1 MSVVTTKVY
10 NNGIT
15 IAADSIICYGDS
27 KRTTNFAKIVKIND
41 IIIGSVGYTEESSLM
56 WHYIRTHN
64 LESAEERD
72 VLAYIVEF
80 AKYKNSVVGNAQIE
94 NEYLLAYKGHVFQI
108 CGLFVCEIKDYFAIG
123 AGRDFATAALYLGH
137 TPYEAVEVA
146 CKLSCWVSEPII
158 EYRMVLEEGQWKI
171 KN

>member
-1 MSVVTTKVY
+1 
-10 NNGIT
+10 
-15 IAADSIICYGDS
+15 
-27 KRTTNFAKIVKIND
+27 
-41 IIIGSVGYTEESSLM
+41 M

-80 AKYKNSVVGNAQIE
+80 AKYKNSVMGSAQIE

-137 TPYEAVEVA
+137 TPHEAVEVA
-146 CKLSCWVSEPII
+146 CKLSCWVSEPIV
-158 EYRMVLEEGQWKI
+158 EYRMAREDVK
-171 KN
+171 